1 MRAALYR
8 RSPAGCGRH
17 LERLLPLHAC
27 DPMRCGIPYGT
38 VSHAVWYPIRRS
50 GRRACDGVCA
60 RRTCV
65 SACVWA
71 CGERGLPSA
80 CARPCAAAPSD
91 RWERAPPARPAPT
104 SPLRRQRRSRAPS
117 TARAR
122 RQRSQR
128 ARAFAIRSLAAPSP
142 SPTRRRDAGA
152 SDGAAPARM
161 QARRPATEEVALET
175 GAATEP
181 DACSTFALY
190 AHASFEQRSSS
201 SSPTLWS
208 HQRSAGSARGQA
220 GPTRRDA
227 QRWRVLPGAWCL
239 LYAARYIAVPL

>member
-1 MRAALYR
+1 
-8 RSPAGCGRH
+8 
-17 LERLLPLHAC
+17 
-27 DPMRCGIPYGT
+27 
-38 VSHAVWYPIRRS
+38 
-50 GRRACDGVCA
+50 
-60 RRTCV
+60 
-65 SACVWA
+65 
-71 CGERGLPSA
+71 
-80 CARPCAAAPSD
+80 
-91 RWERAPPARPAPT
+91 
-104 SPLRRQRRSRAPS
+104 
-117 TARAR
+117 
-122 RQRSQR
+122 
-128 ARAFAIRSLAAPSP
+128 
-142 SPTRRRDAGA
+142 
-152 SDGAAPARM
+152 M

-239 LYAARYIAVPL
+239 LYAARYMLCRCDGACCRLRVARCLVRAARCATVPWQGAPRSAAAAQSRAAGASGSGGWLSSVWAGRATLAVSAALPTGSAGGDRQDTEGRKSAGARATNARRGKWHAPCNMARGIQPTTWHCLK